1 MNEKQNLLNELF
13 PASRDLPTLP
23 MLYLGVS
30 RMLENPHSSSR
41 EISLMLMKDQAMV
54 ARILKLSNS
63 ALYTKPQEI
72 TNLANAVTYLGT
84 KTLRNII
91 LQIAMVRMFPF
102 DKKDISEFSALT
114 FWEHSLGTAFYT
126 NTLEK
131 KLNLPVSEDYYIGGL
146 LHDLGKLMI
155 YHYYPGKFK
164 EIIHRQ
170 VHENVACDTAEEKV
184 LGVNHADIG
193 EYLAQKWQFKPP
205 VVAAI
210 RDHHKILPAA
220 ASSSSGEQPLH
231 VAVVRIANMFA
242 KAAGLCFPWDKRV
255 FDIVGDPAW
264 EVLKTHAPVKLDVE
278 RLTFEIR
285 DEAENIK
292 ASVKEL
298 LSKKKQRM
306 EA

>member
-1 MNEKQNLLNELF
+1 MNDKQGLLEELF
-13 PASRDLPTLP
+13 PASRQLPTLP
-23 MLYLGVS
+23 MFYLEVS
-30 RMLENPHSSSR
+30 RMLDNPISSSR

-84 KTLRNII
+84 QTLRNII

-102 DKKDISEFSALT
+102 DKKDIPQFSAVT
-114 FWEHSLGTAFYT
+114 FWEHSLGTAYFT

-155 YHYYPGKFK
+155 YQFYPGKFK
-164 EIIHRQ
+164 EIIRRQ
-170 VHENVACDTAEEKV
+170 VQENVACDAAEEEV

-193 EYLAQKWQFKPP
+193 EYLARQWQFKPT
-205 VVAAI
+205 VVAGI
-210 RDHHKILPAA
+210 RDHHKVLPA
-220 ASSSSGEQPLH
+220 SSASSGEQPVH
-231 VAVVRIANMFA
+231 AAVVRIANMFA

-255 FDIVGDPAW
+255 FDIVGDTSW
-264 EVLKTHAPVKLDVE
+264 EVLKTHAGGKVDVE

-298 LSKKKQRM
+298 LSNKKQRM

>member
-1 MNEKQNLLNELF
+1 MNDKQNLLSELF
-13 PASRDLPTLP
+13 PASRQLPTLP
-23 MLYLGVS
+23 VLYLEVS
-30 RMLENPHSSSR
+30 RILDNPISSIR
-41 EISLMLMKDQAMV
+41 DISLALMRDQAMV

-63 ALYTKPQEI
+63 ALYAKPQEI

-84 KTLRNII
+84 QTLRNII

-102 DKKDISEFSALT
+102 NKKDIPEFSAVT
-114 FWEHSLGTAFYT
+114 FWEHSLGTAYFT

-164 EIIHRQ
+164 DIIHKQ
-170 VHENVACDTAEEKV
+170 VHENVACDVAEEKV
-184 LGVNHADIG
+184 LGVSHADIG
-193 EYLAQKWQFKPP
+193 EYLAQEWQFKPT

-210 RDHHKILPAA
+210 RDHHKVLPASA
-220 ASSSSGEQPLH
+220 EHPVHA
-231 VAVVRIANMFA
+231 AVVRIANMFA
-242 KAAGLCFPWDKRV
+242 KASGLCFPWEKCV
-255 FDIVGDPAW
+255 FDIVGDPSW
-264 EVLKTHAPVKLDVE
+264 EVLKTHAGGQVDVE

-292 ASVKEL
+292 ASVKAL
-298 LSKKKQRM
+298 LSKKTGRT
-306 EA
+306 EV

>member
-1 MNEKQNLLNELF
+1 MSDKQELLNKLF
-13 PASRDLPTLP
+13 PASQHLPTLP
-23 MLYLGVS
+23 MLYLEVS
-30 RMLENPHSSSR
+30 RILESPHSSSR

-63 ALYTKPQEI
+63 ALYSKPQEI

-84 KTLRNII
+84 QTIRNII
-91 LQIAMVRMFPF
+91 LQIAMVRIFPL
-102 DKKDISEFSALT
+102 DKKDIPQFNAVT

-131 KLNLPVSEDYYIGGL
+131 KLNLPVNEDYYIGGL

-155 YHYYPGKFK
+155 YHYYPEEFK
-164 EIIHRQ
+164 EIIRRQ
-170 VHENVACDTAEEKV
+170 VQENISSEVAEEIL

-193 EYLAQKWQFKPP
+193 EYLARKWQFKSSI
-205 VVAAI
+205 VAAI
-210 RDHHKILPAA
+210 RDHHTMLPVSAEL
-220 ASSSSGEQPLH
+220 SPGYSLH
-231 VAVVRIANMFA
+231 AAVVRIANMFA

-255 FDIVGDPAW
+255 FNIVDDPCW
-264 EVLKTHAPVKLDVE
+264 EILKSHVPGKVDVE

-298 LSKKKQRM
+298 LSKKKRRL
-306 EA
+306 EV